1 MYLQKLVIQGFKSFA
16 KKTALEFNGGLTC
29 VVGPNGSGKSNIVD
43 AVRWVLGEQKASV
56 LRGEKMENIIFSGS
70 KSTRQLGMAEVSI
83 TIENTKDLLPTEFKE
98 VEITRRLYRSG
109 ESEYLINKT
118 PSRLKDINDLFLDTG
133 IGPDSYSV
141 IELKMV
147 EAILNSKSDE
157 RMRLFEEAAGINKY
171 KHRRS
176 EAFRKLDSTAVDL
189 NRVNDIIS
197 EIERNTNALKRQVNK
212 AERYKILSNAIEELE
227 IRAAS
232 LEFAAIQKKLIPLKD
247 GLVQSEDNMQ
257 KNRTRIFK
265 DEAEIET
272 FKLNLTRME
281 DKLADIQNELMSSTD
296 SLHQKESQN
305 VVNQERIKA
314 LEEKIIR
321 YSQEKEQLQRRIES
335 LRQRVQEGEPQLIV
349 LGEKVDSVRMKHR
362 KQKQELEEFEK
373 TLARRRLEVNEARMN
388 LIELMKTIS
397 EKEKERNALETE
409 LLHLEGREEQL
420 TEEIERLEE
429 EDKKLASDQ
438 DIWVKKESELLIETQ
453 LVASELES
461 NNKVKES
468 LDLEIIQL
476 RENRAKLENKI
487 QSLNDQES
495 FLSNLIETNEGYP
508 GGVQYILNN
517 AKSFPGVLG
526 ILSDLI
532 SVPKKFRPAV
542 EAILGEKSFFVI
554 VKTEHDAYQII
565 DQLRKGKLGQATFLV
580 LDKFAFTVS
589 STSQN
594 IPDSTSVIGKVRDL
608 IQVPKELDPLADFL
622 FGSYLLVD
630 NPKNLQQIKKEIKTN
645 DWNFATLDGE
655 VSQPSGVIRYGRS
668 GDGDSVNA
676 ICRLDQLNEI
686 QQQVVDCG
694 KSVNVLEKQIEKQV
708 EKTKKLDSEIENWT
722 QKKKETEE
730 EYQQSRIN
738 TVQKQST
745 KSNVKSRLD
754 STREEIGNV
763 RDKIS
768 QIFERIE
775 KLRPEIDK
783 FAQNRRK
790 HEDQVELL
798 QGKLEEYETQRNRF
812 ANEVYELNVNLVK
825 ASSEFNN
832 LEADVKRMKRT
843 LVEFESTI
851 VTREKELV
859 ESQVEIKHLQTDIER
874 LFSETEEIR
883 VRKDELLERRSRQ
896 QQEYQ
901 QLQELMSTKESTLK
915 SIRDL
920 SQSSI
925 DTLQEKRLQLSEY
938 EMRIKNIRVNIKDK
952 YSLEIT
958 PIQAESPDEIDYIR
972 ISLDEKKERLN
983 LFGPVNLL
991 ALEEFQKERD
1001 RLEFLKRQ
1009 KSDLDEAKST
1019 LIETIDIINQTA
1031 SEKFEEVFDK
1041 IRENFQ
1047 KNFSVFFEGGEGDL
1061 RILFDKDDP
1070 LSAKIMIMAR
1080 PSGKRLGAIEL
1091 LSGGEKALTAISLLF
1106 SIYQVKPSPFC
1117 ILDEV
1122 DSPLDD
1128 LNVQRFLRVL
1138 RKFSDHTQF
1147 ILVTHNKITMEAAD
1161 FIYGVTMQEE
1171 GVSKLVSVELVKEK
1185 MESEQLNKSN

>member
-1 MYLQKLVIQGFKSFA
+1 M
-16 KKTALEFNGGLTC
+16 
-29 VVGPNGSGKSNIVD
+29 
-43 AVRWVLGEQKASV
+43 
-56 LRGEKMENIIFSGS
+56 
-70 KSTRQLGMAEVSI
+70 
-83 TIENTKDLLPTEFKE
+83 
-98 VEITRRLYRSG
+98 
-109 ESEYLINKT
+109 
-118 PSRLKDINDLFLDTG
+118 
-133 IGPDSYSV
+133 
-141 IELKMV
+141 
-147 EAILNSKSDE
+147 
-157 RMRLFEEAAGINKY
+157 
-171 KHRRS
+171 
-176 EAFRKLDSTAVDL
+176 
-189 NRVNDIIS
+189 
-197 EIERNTNALKRQVNK
+197 
-212 AERYKILSNAIEELE
+212 
-227 IRAAS
+227 
-232 LEFAAIQKKLIPLKD
+232 
-247 GLVQSEDNMQ
+247 
-257 KNRTRIFK
+257 
-265 DEAEIET
+265 
-272 FKLNLTRME
+272 
-281 DKLADIQNELMSSTD
+281 
-296 SLHQKESQN
+296 
-305 VVNQERIKA
+305 
-314 LEEKIIR
+314 
-321 YSQEKEQLQRRIES
+321 
-335 LRQRVQEGEPQLIV
+335 
-349 LGEKVDSVRMKHR
+349 
-362 KQKQELEEFEK
+362 
-373 TLARRRLEVNEARMN
+373 
-388 LIELMKTIS
+388 
-397 EKEKERNALETE
+397 
-409 LLHLEGREEQL
+409 
-420 TEEIERLEE
+420 
-429 EDKKLASDQ
+429 
-438 DIWVKKESELLIETQ
+438 
-453 LVASELES
+453 
-461 NNKVKES
+461 
-468 LDLEIIQL
+468 
-476 RENRAKLENKI
+476 
-487 QSLNDQES
+487 
-495 FLSNLIETNEGYP
+495 
-508 GGVQYILNN
+508 
-517 AKSFPGVLG
+517 
-526 ILSDLI
+526 
-532 SVPKKFRPAV
+532 
-542 EAILGEKSFFVI
+542 
-554 VKTEHDAYQII
+554 
-565 DQLRKGKLGQATFLV
+565 
-580 LDKFAFTVS
+580 
-589 STSQN
+589 
-594 IPDSTSVIGKVRDL
+594 
-608 IQVPKELDPLADFL
+608 
-622 FGSYLLVD
+622 
-630 NPKNLQQIKKEIKTN
+630 
-645 DWNFATLDGE
+645 
-655 VSQPSGVIRYGRS
+655 
-668 GDGDSVNA
+668 
-676 ICRLDQLNEI
+676 
-686 QQQVVDCG
+686 
-694 KSVNVLEKQIEKQV
+694 
-708 EKTKKLDSEIENWT
+708 
-722 QKKKETEE
+722 
-730 EYQQSRIN
+730 
-738 TVQKQST
+738 
-745 KSNVKSRLD
+745 
-754 STREEIGNV
+754 

-958 PIQAESPDEIDYIR
+958 PIQAESPDEIDSIR
-972 ISLDEKKERLN
+972 ISLDEKKVRLN